1 MRVKSEERRQA
12 IVKVAKAEFIRQG
25 FSDTSMSG
33 IAQKVGGS
41 KATLYNYFSSKE
53 ELFTAV
59 MESSAKKM
67 VQTFSS
73 LSPSGDLR
81 EELIKF
87 GINYLASFCS
97 PELSA
102 IAKMA
107 YSEADRS
114 DVGRHFYENGPKK
127 GLKSLDNFLAGHIQK
142 QRLISCDSWIATLQF
157 KALMEAEL
165 REPYLL
171 AVISEPNEPDLQD
184 IAIRAVDSFMRIYGN
199 AKNERRLS
207 VETL

>member
-12 IVKVAKAEFIRQG
+12 IVKVAKAEFIKQG

-33 IAQKVGGS
+33 IAKKVGGS

-53 ELFTAV
+53 EIFIAV

-73 LSPSGDLR
+73 LSATGDLR

-87 GINYLASFCS
+87 GINYLASLCS

-127 GLKSLDNFLAGHIQK
+127 GLKSLENFLAGHIQN
-142 QRLISCDSWIATLQF
+142 QNLIACDSWIATLQF

-171 AVISEPNEPDLQD
+171 AVIGQPNEPDLQD
-184 IAIRAVDSFMRIYGN
+184 ISIRAVDSFLLIYGN
-199 AKNERRLS
+199 VKNERRLPA
-207 VETL
+207 ETE